1 MSGSIQFSG
10 NNRQVPDYVLNS
22 PRENVFEKNNI
33 RFRIDGQYLTD
44 FSDKG
49 IKNFIKENYNS
60 KSGFLGGLGLGWG
73 GKDLEFKEV
82 KAFIQAAASN
92 ADKLQGATFE
102 LTDPELGLFD
112 DDDIKVRDI
121 QHSFSLQFKDNL
133 GKSSQEVSFVDAT
146 SASYDHR
153 TASQAEKKAGEALK
167 GVEKQ
172 NSKLVEG
179 VTDAKQDRDKIAGR
193 IGDDA
198 VKKLAEIDGRLAD
211 IDGSISALDK
221 DMRTTEA
228 RLSQGHIEPAER
240 RELSLA
246 LRGMKAERE
255 DLLKDKSTLNKELK
269 EKHGFWSF
277 LGGGST
283 LEDLRKA
290 NRAVEQAQKRLDAFK
305 PQLDEAR
312 AAAQR
317 ATDRRKAVESGKSL
331 AELDAAEKP
340 AAEPA
345 AAAPDAP
352 TGAADAPAP
361 AGPAAPTAPAA
372 PAAPPDLALEQEVQK
387 LLTTP
392 PEQQLEALNKIPTE
406 KRQAFLRIA
415 DDYIFAA
422 QPDNPLGLPA
432 TDFEAVKQLKDN
444 SAALRMNALLS
455 WPDSQDEYLSQRDNR
470 IKQQLLSQ
478 LNDQRFAQQLSSQ
491 AQALKAKLEAAA
503 PKDEE
508 IARPPSEEA
517 IAPAAPTAPAAPAAP
532 AAPPAEQP
540 AAPVAPAAPAAPT
553 APVTGAEPF
562 PTSPTPTVS
571 EVPASPVSPTMI
583 DLNGYLQLPKNEQL
597 QRFRDLSPVDQD
609 RLFKALS
616 PQDKA
621 DVLLAVTTQQID
633 NQEMRSRLIASMSPE
648 EKGQIATFYQ
658 SLLQGTA
665 GQAFSQTTEL
675 NLLVGELGGK
685 ATVAPLTAAPA
696 APAQPAAPTVD
707 EAPVHVPAPASPV
720 NAPAAPASPADV
732 AAGAADSAP
741 VVEEAPVAPQPV
753 APQPAAPKPATR
765 GVAQPAAAPAFNAAA
780 FLELPADQAL
790 DTFPTLSK
798 AQQKEVFKLYND
810 QAKTEILLALT
821 LRTPNEAMRAD
832 LIKTMT
838 PEQKQA
844 SAGILTE
851 SLPGVQGY
859 PDVAGGM
866 TSVLNALGIA
876 PDQVKPTA
884 APTSPQPAAP
894 QPGAPAPAA
903 PATPGTVDLSQL
915 QIAPATPGEAPQP
928 APKLDLSAELGELN
942 KQLQNKTY
950 FGYGGVAD
958 PTKVSELAEKIWV
971 NGTQANRNQ
980 LAKTLVESGQAAE
993 LGRILGNLGV
1003 TDEEVL
1009 AVVTQPQ
1016 FPASRFLK
1024 DIDDNRSFLIL
1035 YSLTKAAAT
1044 GNKPAQNLISSTID
1058 QYMSGIDRE
1067 KPIKRLKNQAMAD
1080 GIWNKMPQ
1088 DIRTKADKMLN
1099 SFWN

>member
-82 KAFIQAAASN
+82 KAFIQAAAAN

-153 TASQAEKKAGEALK
+153 TASQAEKKTGESLK

-172 NSKLVEG
+172 NAKLVEG
-179 VTDAKQDRDKIAGR
+179 LKDATHDRDKIADR

-211 IDGSISALDK
+211 IDDSIGALDK
-221 DMRTTEA
+221 DMRSTEA

-255 DLLKDKSTLNKELK
+255 DLLKDKGKLNKELK

-305 PQLDEAR
+305 PQLNEAQ
-312 AAAQR
+312 AAHQR
-317 ATDRRKAVESGKSL
+317 AIDRRKAVESGKSL

-345 AAAPDAP
+345 EPAAPAAP
-352 TGAADAPAP
+352 TGAADSPAP

-392 PEQQLEALNKIPTE
+392 PEQQLEALSKIPAE

-422 QPDNPLGLPA
+422 QPDNPLGLPPA
-432 TDFEAVKQLKDN
+432 DFEAVKQLKDN
-444 SAALRMNALLS
+444 SATLRMNALLS

-478 LNDQRFAQQLSSQ
+478 LNEQRFAQQLTAQ
-491 AQALKAKLEAAA
+491 AQALKAKLEATA
-503 PKDEE
+503 PKEEE
-508 IARPPSEEA
+508 ITRPPSEEA
-517 IAPAAPTAPAAPAAP
+517 IAPAAPSAPAAPASPVAP
-532 AAPPAEQP
+532 AEP
-540 AAPVAPAAPAAPT
+540 AAPVAPAAPT

-562 PTSPTPTVS
+562 PPSPTPPVS
-571 EVPASPVSPTMI
+571 EVPAAPVSPTMI

-633 NQEMRSRLIASMSPE
+633 NQEMRARLIASMSPE

-675 NLLVGELGGK
+675 NLLISELGGK

-696 APAQPAAPTVD
+696 APVQPAAPTVAD
-707 EAPVHVPAPASPV
+707 APVSVPAPATPV
-720 NAPAAPASPADV
+720 NTPAAPASPADV
-732 AAGAADSAP
+732 AAGAADQAP
-741 VVEEAPVAPQPV
+741 VLVEEPVAPKP
-753 APQPAAPKPATR
+753 ATPQPAAPKPAAPT
-765 GVAQPAAAPAFNAAA
+765 PAKPAAPAFNAAA

-821 LRTPNEAMRAD
+821 LRTPDEAARGE

-838 PEQKQA
+838 AEQKQE
-844 SAGILTE
+844 SARILME

-859 PDVAGGM
+859 PDVAAGM

-884 APTSPQPAAP
+884 APASPQPAAP

-903 PATPGTVDLSQL
+903 PATPGSVDLSQL
-915 QIAPATPGEAPQP
+915 QIAPATPGEPQQQQ

-950 FGYGGVAD
+950 FGYGGLAE

-971 NGTQANRNQ
+971 NGTPANRNQ
-980 LAKTLVESGQAAE
+980 LAKTLVDSGQAAE

-1035 YSLTKAAAT
+1035 YSLSKAAAN

-1080 GIWNKMPQ
+1080 GLWTKLPQ

-1099 SFWN
+1099 SIWN

>member
-82 KAFIQAAASN
+82 KAFIQAAAAN

-179 VTDAKQDRDKIAGR
+179 VADAKQDRDKIADR

-198 VKKLAEIDGRLAD
+198 VQKLAEIDGRLAD
-211 IDGSISALDK
+211 IDESISALDK

-255 DLLKDKSTLNKELK
+255 DLIKDKSTLNKELK

-340 AAEPA
+340 AAAPAPA
-345 AAAPDAP
+345 APSAS
-352 TGAADAPAP
+352 TGAADTPAP

-392 PEQQLEALNKIPTE
+392 PEQQLEALSKIPAE

-455 WPDSQDEYLSQRDNR
+455 WPDGQDEYLSQRDNR

-478 LNDQRFAQQLSSQ
+478 LNEQRFAQQLSTQ

-503 PKDEE
+503 PKEE
-508 IARPPSEEA
+508 VITRPPSEEA
-517 IAPAAPTAPAAPAAP
+517 IAPAAPATPAAPAAP
-532 AAPPAEQP
+532 ATPAAPAAPASPAAP
-540 AAPVAPAAPAAPT
+540 AAPVTPAAPAAPT

-562 PTSPTPTVS
+562 PPSPTPPVS
-571 EVPASPVSPTMI
+571 EVPAAPVSPTMI

-597 QRFRDLSPVDQD
+597 QRFRDLSPEDQD

-696 APAQPAAPTVD
+696 APAAVA
-707 EAPVHVPAPASPV
+707 EAPVNVPAPATPV
-720 NAPAAPASPADV
+720 KAPATPASPADV

-741 VVEEAPVAPQPV
+741 VVEEAPVA
-753 APQPAAPKPATR
+753 APKPAAPKPAAPKPATP
-765 GVAQPAAAPAFNAAA
+765 AQPAAPAFNAAA
-780 FLELPADQAL
+780 FLELPADKAL

-821 LRTPNEAMRAD
+821 LRTPNEAMRAE

-859 PDVAGGM
+859 PDVAAGM

-884 APTSPQPAAP
+884 APAAPQPAAP
-894 QPGAPAPAA
+894 QPGAPAPA
-903 PATPGTVDLSQL
+903 TPGAVDLSQL
-915 QIAPATPGEAPQP
+915 QIAPTAPGEAPQA

-971 NGTQANRNQ
+971 NGTPANRNQ
-980 LAKTLVESGQAAE
+980 LAKTLVDSGQAAE

-1080 GIWNKMPQ
+1080 GIWNKLPQ
-1088 DIRTKADKMLN
+1088 DIRTKADKMLT

>member
-22 PRENVFEKNNI
+22 PRENVFEKNNV

-82 KAFIQAAASN
+82 KAFIQAAAAN

-153 TASQAEKKAGEALK
+153 TATQAEKKTGEALK

-172 NSKLVEG
+172 NGKLAEG
-179 VTDAKQDRDKIAGR
+179 LQDATKDRDKIADR

-211 IDGSISALDK
+211 IDASIGAIDK
-221 DMRTTEA
+221 DIRTAEG

-255 DLLKDKSTLNKELK
+255 DLIKDKGQLGKELK

-283 LEDLRKA
+283 LEDLRRA
-290 NRAVEQAQKRLDAFK
+290 NRAVEQARKRMDDFK

-312 AAAQR
+312 AAHQR
-317 ATDRRKAVESGKSL
+317 SIERRKAVESGKSL

-340 AAEPA
+340 PA
-345 AAAPDAP
+345 AAPAEPGDP
-352 TGAADAPAP
+352 TGAADAPAAP

-392 PEQQLEALNKIPTE
+392 PEQQLEALSKIPAE
-406 KRQAFLRIA
+406 KREAFLRIA
-415 DDYIFAA
+415 DDYIMAA
-422 QPDNPLGLPA
+422 QPDNPLGLPPA
-432 TDFEAVKQLKDN
+432 DFEAVKQLKDN
-444 SAALRMNALLS
+444 SASLRMNALLS
-455 WPDSQDEYLSQRDNR
+455 WPDSQDAYLNQRDNR
-470 IKQQLLSQ
+470 IKSQLLAQ
-478 LNDQRFAQQLSSQ
+478 LNEQRFAQQLATQ

-503 PKDEE
+503 PKDEV
-508 IARPPSEEA
+508 ITRPPAEEA
-517 IAPAAPTAPAAPAAP
+517 IAPTPPGGPQAAAPAAP
-532 AAPPAEQP
+532 AAPVEP
-540 AAPVAPAAPAAPT
+540 AAPVAPAAPT

-562 PTSPTPTVS
+562 PPSPTPPVS
-571 EVPASPVSPTMI
+571 EVPAAPVSPTMI

-633 NQEMRSRLIASMSPE
+633 NQEMRARLIASMSPE

-675 NLLVGELGGK
+675 NLLIGELGGK
-685 ATVAPLTAAPA
+685 AAVAPLTAP
-696 APAQPAAPTVD
+696 PAQPAAPVVA
-707 EAPVHVPAPASPV
+707 EAPVSVPAPASPV
-720 NAPAAPASPADV
+720 VAPAAPPASPADL
-732 AAGAADSAP
+732 AAGASDTAP
-741 VVEEAPVAPQPV
+741 VLEEPVAPKP
-753 APQPAAPKPATR
+753 ASPQPAAPKPAT
-765 GVAQPAAAPAFNAAA
+765 PAPAKPATPAFNAAA
-780 FLELPADQAL
+780 FLELPAEQAL
-790 DTFPTLSK
+790 DTFPTLST
-798 AQQKEVFKLYND
+798 AQQKEVFALYNG

-821 LRTPNEAMRAD
+821 LRSPNEAMRSE

-844 SAGILTE
+844 SAAILME

-859 PDVAGGM
+859 PDVAAGM
-866 TSVLNALGIA
+866 TSVLNALGVA

-884 APTSPQPAAP
+884 APASPQPAAP
-894 QPGAPAPAA
+894 QPAA
-903 PATPGTVDLSQL
+903 PATPAAPGTVDLSQL
-915 QIAPATPGEAPQP
+915 QIAPATPGAPGEPQP
-928 APKLDLSAELGELN
+928 AAPKLDLSAELGELN

-950 FGYGGVAD
+950 FGYGGVAE

-971 NGTQANRNQ
+971 NGTPANRNQ

-1003 TDEEVL
+1003 SDEEVL

-1035 YSLTKAAAT
+1035 YSLSKAAAN
-1044 GNKPAQNLISSTID
+1044 GNKPAQNLVSSTID
-1058 QYMSGIDRE
+1058 QYTSGVDRE

-1080 GIWNKMPQ
+1080 GFWNKLPQ
-1088 DIRTKADKMLN
+1088 DIRTKADKML
-1099 SFWN
+1099 STWWN